1 MTILE
6 RDPATQ
12 YQIGDAVV
20 YLPEGVVSIIGGYV
34 WSNAVGALPAI
45 VAYTLL
51 AGCSAPAEALRR
63 AVAGVDFGRE
73 AVPATEGMT
82 KQ

>member
-1 MTILE
+1 MTIAE

-20 YLPEGVVSIIGGYV
+20 YMPEGVVSIVSGYV
-34 WSNAVGALPAI
+34 WSNLPGALPMIAG
-45 VAYTLL
+45 YTLL
-51 AGCSAPAEALRR
+51 AGCTVPAETLRR
-63 AVAGVDFGRE
+63 ATAGVDYGRE
-73 AVPATEGMT
+73 GDPATQEPV